1 MRDHA
6 GGGNRNNDKN
16 AVMEPNQIGKHHE
29 HPLLSVVVR
38 KKKKNRAGAKAL
50 TRFSDYLVL
59 ALPQLLT

>member
-38 KKKKNRAGAKAL
+38 KKKEKSCRSESFD
-50 TRFSDYLVL
+50 TI
-59 ALPQLLT
+59 